1 MPSRTSPQGACRVA
15 EADARPAKGPN
26 GAGPFSAFEFMLAF
40 RYLRTR
46 RKHGGVTLISVISF
60 VGIMLAVTALIAVMS
75 IMNGFRHEL
84 LSRLLGVQ
92 PHVYVYT
99 TDNRLLTDELTD
111 RINAVPGVRMAGPV
125 IAAQALL
132 SSDRAATGAQVIGV
146 RPQDLARFDLIAGEG
161 EAAAAGGGIVQ
172 GSADEFGVGH
182 NGGDGI
188 LIGSGIAAHLGV
200 SAGDTVTLLAPQGA
214 STPMGTVPRRK
225 SYVVE
230 GIVSMGVLDLDRIYV
245 FMPLEQAA
253 LFFNRPGGA
262 DYIDIRVTNPDAPE
276 AVVEAVR
283 QIVPAGSAVF
293 DWRRQNQSFWT
304 ALQVE
309 RTAMRLILSIIV
321 LIAAMN
327 IISGLVMLV
336 KNKSRDIAILRTM
349 GATQGSVMR
358 IFLIA
363 GAMIGVL
370 GTAAGIVLGI
380 LIAIFIGPI
389 QDFLAF
395 VTGVDVFDPSVYL
408 LYRLPARLDWAEVAF
423 VAFWG
428 FATALLATLPPSWR
442 AGRIDPV
449 EALRYE

>member
-1 MPSRTSPQGACRVA
+1 MSTAVA
-15 EADARPAKGPN
+15 KSGSK
-26 GAGPFSAFEFMLAF
+26 GAGAFSAWEFLLAF

-60 VGIMLAVTALIAVMS
+60 IGITLAVTALIAVMS

-99 TDNRLLTDELTD
+99 AESSALTGDLVD
-111 RINAVPGVRMAGPV
+111 RINQVPGVRQAGLI
-125 IAAQALL
+125 IAAQALI
-132 SSDRAATGAQVIGV
+132 SSERAASGAQVIGV
-146 RPQDLARFDLIAGEG
+146 RPSDLGQFDLIAGEG
-161 EAAAAGGGIVQ
+161 DAAAAGGGIVQ
-172 GSADEFGVGH
+172 GSADDFGVGH

-188 LIGSGIAAHLGV
+188 LIGSGIAAQLGV
-200 SAGDTVTLLAPQGA
+200 SAGDTVTLLTPQGA

-225 SYVVE
+225 NYVVD
-230 GIVSMGVLDLDRIYV
+230 GVVSMGVLDLDRTYV

-253 LFFNRPGGA
+253 LFFGRSGGA

-283 QIVPAGSAVF
+283 QLVPPGSAVF

-309 RTAMRLILSIIV
+309 RMAMRMILSIIV

-349 GATQGSVMR
+349 GATQGAVMR
-358 IFLIA
+358 VFLIS
-363 GAMIGVL
+363 GAAIGVL
-370 GTAAGIVLGI
+370 GTIAGIILGV
-380 LIAIFIGPI
+380 LIAVFIGPI

-423 VAFWG
+423 VAVWG
-428 FATALLATLPPSWR
+428 FATALIATLPPSWR

>member
-1 MPSRTSPQGACRVA
+1 MSS
-15 EADARPAKGPN
+15 AKAQPGN
-26 GAGPFSAFEFMLAF
+26 SKGAGAFSAWEFLLAF

-60 VGIMLAVTALIAVMS
+60 IGITLAVTALIAVMS

-99 TDNRLLTDELTD
+99 AESAALTGDLVD
-111 RINAVPGVRMAGPV
+111 RINQVPGVRQAGPI
-125 IAAQALL
+125 IAAQALI
-132 SSDRAATGAQVIGV
+132 SSERGASGAQVIGV
-146 RPQDLARFDLIAGEG
+146 RPSDLGQFDLIAGEG
-161 EAAAAGGGIVQ
+161 DAAAAGGGIVQ
-172 GSADEFGVGH
+172 GSADDFGVGH
-182 NGGDGI
+182 HGGDGI
-188 LIGSGIAAHLGV
+188 LIGSGIAAQLGV

-225 SYVVE
+225 NYVVD
-230 GIVSMGVLDLDRIYV
+230 GVVSMGVLDLDRIYV

-253 LFFNRPGGA
+253 LFFGRSGGA

-283 QIVPAGSAVF
+283 QLVPPGTAVF

-309 RTAMRLILSIIV
+309 RMAMRMILSIIV

-349 GATQGSVMR
+349 GATQGAVMR
-358 IFLIA
+358 VFLIS
-363 GAMIGVL
+363 GAAIGVL
-370 GTAAGIVLGI
+370 GTIAGIILGV
-380 LIAIFIGPI
+380 LIAVFIGPI

-423 VAFWG
+423 VAVWG
-428 FATALLATLPPSWR
+428 FATALIATLPPSWR

>member
-1 MPSRTSPQGACRVA
+1 MPSRTSPQGACCVA
-15 EADARPAKGPN
+15 EADTRPARSPN
-26 GAGPFSAFEFMLAF
+26 GAGAFSAFEFMLAF

-99 TDNRLLTDELTD
+99 TDNRLLTDDLTD
-111 RINAVPGVRMAGPV
+111 QISAVPGVRMAGPV

-161 EAAAAGGGIVQ
+161 EAAAAGAGVVQ
-172 GSADEFGVGH
+172 GSAEEFGVGH

-230 GIVSMGVLDLDRIYV
+230 GVVSMGVLDLDRIYV

-253 LFFNRPGGA
+253 LFFNRAGGA
-262 DYIDIRVTNPDAPE
+262 DYIDIRVANPDAPE

-293 DWRRQNQSFWT
+293 DWRRQNQSYWT

-349 GATQGSVMR
+349 GATRGSVMR
-358 IFLIA
+358 VFLIT
-363 GAMIGVL
+363 GASI
-370 GTAAGIVLGI
+370 GIVGTIAGLILGLVFTYNI
-380 LIAIFIGPI
+380 QAIQNTISRLLNQQLWDPTVR
-389 QDFLAF
+389 FLSEIPAL
-395 VTGVDVFDPSVYL
+395 VNPS
-408 LYRLPARLDWAEVAF
+408 
-423 VAFWG
+423 
-428 FATALLATLPPSWR
+428 
-442 AGRIDPV
+442 
-449 EALRYE
+449 

>member
-1 MPSRTSPQGACRVA
+1 MSEAAPS
-15 EADARPAKGPN
+15 GPN

-99 TDNRLLTDELTD
+99 TDNALLTDALTS

-125 IAAQALL
+125 IAAQALI
-132 SSDRAATGAQVIGV
+132 SSERAATGAQVIGV

-161 EAAAAGGGIVQ
+161 EAATAGGGIVQ
-172 GSADEFGVGH
+172 GSADNFGVGH
-182 NGGDGI
+182 HGGDGI
-188 LIGSGIAAHLGV
+188 LIGSGIAAHLGI

-214 STPMGTVPRRK
+214 ATPMGTVPRRK
-225 SYVVE
+225 TYVVD

-253 LFFNRPGGA
+253 LFFNRTGG
-262 DYIDIRVTNPDAPE
+262 DYIDIRVHNPDAPE

-283 QIVPAGSAVF
+283 QLVPPGSAVF

-309 RTAMRLILSIIV
+309 RMAMRMILSIIV

-349 GATQGSVMR
+349 GATQGAVMR
-358 IFLIA
+358 IFLIS

-408 LYRLPARLDWAEVAF
+408 LYRLPARLDWAEVVF

>member
-1 MPSRTSPQGACRVA
+1 MAEGAT
-15 EADARPAKGPN
+15 RPAKGAN
-26 GAGPFSAFEFMLAF
+26 GAGAFSAFEFMLAF

-99 TDNRLLTDELTD
+99 TDNRLLTDELTNQ
-111 RINAVPGVRMAGPV
+111 INAVPGVRMAGPV

-132 SSDRAATGAQVIGV
+132 SSERAATGAQVIGV
-146 RPQDLARFDLIAGEG
+146 RPQDLARFDLIAGDG

-182 NGGDGI
+182 HGGDGI

-225 SYVVE
+225 NYVVE
-230 GIVSMGVLDLDRIYV
+230 GVVSMGVLDLDRIYV

-253 LFFNRPGGA
+253 LFFNRTGA

-283 QIVPAGSAVF
+283 QLVPPGSAVF

-309 RTAMRLILSIIV
+309 RMAMRLILSIIV

-349 GATQGSVMR
+349 GATQGSIMR
-358 IFLIA
+358 IFLIS

-380 LIAIFIGPI
+380 LIAVFIGPI

-408 LYRLPARLDWAEVAF
+408 LYRLPARLDWAEVVF